1 MGELVKL
8 LIDHTRTTYD
18 EVTSR
23 YRNVPGIAEMKETVI
38 RFLILVEIETE
49 HTRKISIPIIM
60 L

>member
-8 LIDHTRTTYD
+8 LIDHTHTTYD
-18 EVTSR
+18 EVTRR

-49 HTRKISIPIIM
+49 HIRKISIPIIM